1 LSGII
6 LKQFSLTTKLF
17 VMQRQNRNREIE
29 TLEAQLRKESYRYQ
43 LALKDGA
50 VNSIVREVVN
60 KISHLE
66 EELKLKKN
74 QAQVPQV

>member
-1 LSGII
+1 MI
-6 LKQFSLTTKLF
+6 KLF
-17 VMQRQNRNREIE
+17 SMERLTRNREIE

-60 KISHLE
+60 KINHLE
-66 EELKLKKN
+66 EELKLKKT
-74 QAQVPQV
+74 QVQVQVPHP

>member
-1 LSGII
+1 MER
-6 LKQFSLTTKLF
+6 T
-17 VMQRQNRNREIE
+17 NRNREIE

-60 KISHLE
+60 KINHLE

-74 QAQVPQV
+74 QVQIKVPQP

>member
-1 LSGII
+1 
-6 LKQFSLTTKLF
+6 
-17 VMQRQNRNREIE
+17 MERQNRKREIE

-60 KISHLE
+60 KINHLE
-66 EELKLKKN
+66 EELKLKRD
-74 QAQVPQV
+74 QVQVPHS

>member
-1 LSGII
+1 MSGII

>member
-1 LSGII
+1 MER
-6 LKQFSLTTKLF
+6 T
-17 VMQRQNRNREIE
+17 NRNREIE

-60 KISHLE
+60 KINHLE

-74 QAQVPQV
+74 QVQIQVPQP

>member
-1 LSGII
+1 MERHS
-6 LKQFSLTTKLF
+6 
-17 VMQRQNRNREIE
+17 RNREIE

-66 EELKLKKN
+66 EELKLKKT
-74 QAQVPQV
+74 QVQVQVPHP

>member
-1 LSGII
+1 MERL
-6 LKQFSLTTKLF
+6 
-17 VMQRQNRNREIE
+17 NRNREIE

-50 VNSIVREVVN
+50 VNSIVREVIN

-66 EELKLKKN
+66 EELRLKKT
-74 QAQVPQV
+74 QQVQVQVPHP

>member
-1 LSGII
+1 MI
-6 LKQFSLTTKLF
+6 KLF
-17 VMQRQNRNREIE
+17 LMERLSRNREIE

-60 KISHLE
+60 KINHLE
-66 EELKLKKN
+66 EELKLKKT
-74 QAQVPQV
+74 QVQVQVPHQ

>member
-1 LSGII
+1 MER
-6 LKQFSLTTKLF
+6 QTK
-17 VMQRQNRNREIE
+17 NREIE

-50 VNSIVREVVN
+50 VSSIVREVIN

-66 EELKLKKN
+66 EELKLRKTQMQV
-74 QAQVPQV
+74 QATHP

>member
-1 LSGII
+1 
-6 LKQFSLTTKLF
+6 
-17 VMQRQNRNREIE
+17 MERQNRNREIE

-60 KISHLE
+60 RISHLE
-66 EELKLKKN
+66 EELKLKKT
-74 QAQVPQV
+74 QVQLKVPQV

>member
-1 LSGII
+1 MI
-6 LKQFSLTTKLF
+6 KLF
-17 VMQRQNRNREIE
+17 LMERQNRIREIE

-74 QAQVPQV
+74 QVKVPHP

>member
-1 LSGII
+1 MERL
-6 LKQFSLTTKLF
+6 
-17 VMQRQNRNREIE
+17 NRNREIE

-60 KISHLE
+60 RISHLE
-66 EELKLKKN
+66 EELRLKKT
-74 QAQVPQV
+74 QQVQVQVPHP

>member
-1 LSGII
+1 
-6 LKQFSLTTKLF
+6 
-17 VMQRQNRNREIE
+17 MERQKRNREIE

-60 KISHLE
+60 TINHLE

-74 QAQVPQV
+74 QAQVPHA

>member
-1 LSGII
+1 
-6 LKQFSLTTKLF
+6 
-17 VMQRQNRNREIE
+17 MERQNRNREIE
-29 TLEAQLRKESYRYQ
+29 TLEAQLRKESFRYQ

-66 EELKLKKN
+66 EKN
-74 QAQVPQV
+74 

>member
-1 LSGII
+1 
-6 LKQFSLTTKLF
+6 
-17 VMQRQNRNREIE
+17 MERQNRIREIE

-50 VNSIVREVVN
+50 VNSIVREVMN

-74 QAQVPQV
+74 QVQVPHP

>member
-1 LSGII
+1 
-6 LKQFSLTTKLF
+6 
-17 VMQRQNRNREIE
+17 MERQNRNRDIE

-60 KISHLE
+60 KINHLE

-74 QAQVPQV
+74 QAQVPHA

>member
-1 LSGII
+1 
-6 LKQFSLTTKLF
+6 
-17 VMQRQNRNREIE
+17 MERQNRNREIE

-60 KISHLE
+60 TINHLE

-74 QAQVPQV
+74 QAQVPHA

>member
-1 LSGII
+1 
-6 LKQFSLTTKLF
+6 
-17 VMQRQNRNREIE
+17 
-29 TLEAQLRKESYRYQ
+29 LRKESYRYQ

-66 EELKLKKN
+66 EELRLKKT
-74 QAQVPQV
+74 QQVQVQVPHP

>member
-1 LSGII
+1 MER
-6 LKQFSLTTKLF
+6 T
-17 VMQRQNRNREIE
+17 NRNREIE

-60 KISHLE
+60 KINHLE
-66 EELKLKKN
+66 EELKLKRN
-74 QAQVPQV
+74 QVQIKVPQP

>member
-1 LSGII
+1 MERL
-6 LKQFSLTTKLF
+6 
-17 VMQRQNRNREIE
+17 NRKREIE

-60 KISHLE
+60 RISHLE
-66 EELKLKKN
+66 EELRLKKT
-74 QAQVPQV
+74 QQVQVQVPHP

>member
-1 LSGII
+1 MERL
-6 LKQFSLTTKLF
+6 
-17 VMQRQNRNREIE
+17 NRKREIE

-66 EELKLKKN
+66 EELRLKKT
-74 QAQVPQV
+74 QQVQVQVPHP

>member
-1 LSGII
+1 MER
-6 LKQFSLTTKLF
+6 QTK
-17 VMQRQNRNREIE
+17 NREIE

-50 VNSIVREVVN
+50 VSSIVREVVN

-66 EELKLKKN
+66 EELKLRKTQMQV
-74 QAQVPQV
+74 QATHP

>member
-1 LSGII
+1 
-6 LKQFSLTTKLF
+6 LKQFSLAIKLF
-17 VMQRQNRNREIE
+17 VMERQNRNREIE

-50 VNSIVREVVN
+50 VTSIVREVIN

-74 QAQVPQV
+74 QAQVPQP